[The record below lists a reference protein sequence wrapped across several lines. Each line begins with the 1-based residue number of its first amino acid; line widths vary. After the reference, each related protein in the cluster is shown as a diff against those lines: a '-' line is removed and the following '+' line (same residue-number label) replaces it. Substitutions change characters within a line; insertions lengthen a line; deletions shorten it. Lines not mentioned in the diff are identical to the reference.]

1 MVFRHKLFCNRRC
14 RVGDP
19 HRLTATLMPWPAER
33 VSRGWISEGTSH
45 PKGPH
50 DHANDE
56 MKKQNSTMTPIAT
69 LFGSL
74 DAFAK

>member
-1 MVFRHKLFCNRRC
+1 MHRATTATS
-14 RVGDP
+14 GEP

-45 PKGPH
+45 PRGPH
-50 DHANDE
+50 DQAKEE

-69 LFGSL
+69 PLGSFE
-74 DAFAK
+74 ASAK